1 MRRKAGLQKRVSSIF
16 EDWHVPGKREEAPE
30 APPEPEIVP
39 DVSAPVKDES
49 VPADPANDPVLEQE
63 LSANE
68 PPKPAFVPMQQ
79 TDDEDVLVVREA
91 TIVTGRKRY
100 IIKYR
105 IVAAVI
111 VVFCLGFVGVTV
123 NMLGTDVFSRS
134 TPSAGLDADMTV
146 DDASIVRIDWRIP
159 DKFPDEMRDVMRPA
173 RYGRSVQPAAIY
185 EDKVEIVVRGI
196 LFSKDDP
203 SAIIGTQII
212 YIGDEVKGAT
222 VIGITRQT
230 VEFEKD
236 GKQWIQNVERK
247 TVGRYQGAGKNI
259 LLKGDYHGNTN

>member
-16 EDWHVPGKREEAPE
+16 EDWHVPGKREDAPE

-39 DVSAPVKDES
+39 KLSAPVEDEA
-49 VPADPANDPVLEQE
+49 VPADPVNDPVLENE

-68 PPKPAFVPMQQ
+68 PPKPEFVPRQQ
-79 TDDEDVLVVREA
+79 TDDEDVPVVREA

-100 IIKYR
+100 TIKYR

-111 VVFCLGFVGVTV
+111 IVLCLGFVGVTV

-134 TPSAGLDADMTV
+134 TSSEGLDVDVTV
-146 DDASIVRIDWRIP
+146 DDASLVRIDWPIP
-159 DKFPDEMRDVMRPA
+159 DKFPDQMRDIMRPA
-173 RYGRSVQPAAIY
+173 RYGGSVQLAATY

-203 SAIIGTQII
+203 SAIIGTQIVH
-212 YIGDEVKGAT
+212 IGDEVMGAA
-222 VIGITRQT
+222 VIDITRQT

-236 GKQWIQNVERK
+236 GKQWTQNVERK

-259 LLKGDYHGNTN
+259 LLKGDYHGNTK